1 MLQLKEEGKIIRP
14 LSFINK
20 RVNLKTESPKI
31 ISVNK
36 SLNINKYQE
45 SPSLYY
51 NDILIE
57 NDLKRKS
64 ISKEKKS
71 QLIYRNIL
79 EKQIQEKKIRLE
91 NERIQRIQEDIKVE
105 QEFLKSLEKEKNQ
118 LKRKKVEDKIPLN
131 NKLENPTVEKQ
142 SSIFVK
148 PNHSY
153 KLVHSLTKE
162 YKKFKDDYLSL
173 GNNAKNTNLVLRDSS
188 LQQYLKEMTD
198 KYINKFYTSNLTQ
211 LEMKNKCLNNDVYL
225 YFWTDHINILNKYI
239 TRIEEIMKER
249 DNVIKETF
257 LMKEKFIL
265 FNNLRNEKDKIKEK
279 IGMITI

>member
-1 MLQLKEEGKIIRP
+1 MMQLKEEGKIIRP

-79 EKQIQEKKIRLE
+79 EKQIQEISDAAFWIDDHISYNLPSNQTDAAKKKFTALP
-91 NERIQRIQEDIKVE
+91 NTSLNIQFFSFCFFK
-105 QEFLKSLEKEKNQ
+105 FTGPNLPSPLKLSSKEHR
-118 LKRKKVEDKIPLN
+118 KRKAVQRKEFAD
-131 NKLENPTVEKQ
+131 
-142 SSIFVK
+142 SI
-148 PNHSY
+148 S
-153 KLVHSLTKE
+153 
-162 YKKFKDDYLSL
+162 KD
-173 GNNAKNTNLVLRDSS
+173 A
-188 LQQYLKEMTD
+188 
-198 KYINKFYTSNLTQ
+198 Q
-211 LEMKNKCLNNDVYL
+211 L
-225 YFWTDHINILNKYI
+225 
-239 TRIEEIMKER
+239 
-249 DNVIKETF
+249 
-257 LMKEKFIL
+257 
-265 FNNLRNEKDKIKEK
+265 
-279 IGMITI
+279 